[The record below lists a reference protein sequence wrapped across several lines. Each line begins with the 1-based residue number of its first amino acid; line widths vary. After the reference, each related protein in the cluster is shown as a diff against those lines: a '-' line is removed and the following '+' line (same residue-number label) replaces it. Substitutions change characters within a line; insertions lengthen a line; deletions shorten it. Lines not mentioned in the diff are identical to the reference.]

1 MARYAIYYLPERDT
15 ALWEFGCNV
24 LGYDAERGVEVTQL
38 VPAGFGEAEWREVT
52 AAPRRYG
59 FHATMKAPIAL
70 RDGATEAG
78 LLAAFREFAA
88 SEDAFTAEPP
98 KIALHGNY
106 VTLLLSVPDQR
117 VQALG
122 DACVR
127 SLDGFRA
134 PPSEKEKQRR
144 LAGGLSESQS
154 AHLEQWGYPYVFS
167 DFVFH
172 MSLAG
177 PVPEGRSQ
185 AAFEG
190 LARLYADEVGDES
203 LVFSSLAIFAE
214 PEPGAPFVVAERAKL
229 RG

>member
-1 MARYAIYYLPERDT
+1 MARYAIYYVPERQT

-38 VPAGFGEAEWREVT
+38 VPSGFGESEWREMT

-70 RDGATEAG
+70 RDGTTEAE
-78 LLAAFREFAA
+78 LLAAFREFAGK
-88 SEDAFTAEPP
+88 EDAFAAAPP
-98 KIALHGNY
+98 KVALHGDY
-106 VTLLLSVPDQR
+106 VTLLLSAPDQR

-122 DACVR
+122 DSCVR
-127 SLDGFRA
+127 SLDAFRA
-134 PPSEKEKQRR
+134 PPSEREKQRR
-144 LAGGLSESQS
+144 LDGGLSESQS
-154 AHLEQWGYPYVFS
+154 AHLERWGYPYVFS

-177 PVPEGRSQ
+177 SLREGRSE

-190 LARLYADEVGDES
+190 LARLYEDEVGDEA
-203 LVFSSLAIFAE
+203 LVFSSLAVFAE
-214 PEPGAPFVVAERAKL
+214 PEPDAPFVVAERAKL
-229 RG
+229 RR

>member
-1 MARYAIYYLPERDT
+1 MARYAIYYVPEHDT
-15 ALWEFGCNV
+15 ALWDFGCNV

-38 VPAGFGEAEWREVT
+38 VPPGFGESEWREMT

-70 RDGATEAG
+70 RDGTTEAEF
-78 LLAAFREFAA
+78 LAGFREFAGK
-88 SEDAFTAEPP
+88 EDAFTVAPP
-98 KIALHGNY
+98 KVALHGNY
-106 VTLLLSVPDQR
+106 VTLLLSTPDQR

-127 SLDGFRA
+127 SLDAFRA
-134 PPSEKEKQRR
+134 PSSEKEMHRR
-144 LAGGLSESQS
+144 RAGGLSETQR
-154 AHLEQWGYPYVFS
+154 AHLEQWGYPYVLG

-177 PVPEGRSQ
+177 SLPEARSK

-190 LARLYADEVGDES
+190 LTRLYEDEVGDEA
-203 LVFSSLAIFAE
+203 LVFSSLAVFAE
-214 PEPGAPFVVAERAKL
+214 PDPGGPFFVAERAKL